1 MFLVNFQ
8 EIFQGQKYKM
18 SVEDEGFVHKLTIS
32 NPSLADMG
40 KYTCEVNGIVTEAF
54 LEVEG
59 KHWKTLKTHSKL
71 EAHKLNQSF
80 IRDKTWFNLSLM
92 EKETSFVISFV
103 LFMKYFLKL
112 HFTCL
117 LKPLNFWTWTM
128 KAIIGKSWYFE
139 EWMTCVLCLSL
150 YCNL

>member
-59 KHWKTLKTHSKL
+59 KHSKTLKK
-71 EAHKLNQSF
+71 N
-80 IRDKTWFNLSLM
+80 
-92 EKETSFVISFV
+92 
-103 LFMKYFLKL
+103 
-112 HFTCL
+112 
-117 LKPLNFWTWTM
+117 
-128 KAIIGKSWYFE
+128 
-139 EWMTCVLCLSL
+139 
-150 YCNL
+150 

>member
-59 KHWKTLKTHSKL
+59 KH
-71 EAHKLNQSF
+71 
-80 IRDKTWFNLSLM
+80 
-92 EKETSFVISFV
+92 
-103 LFMKYFLKL
+103 
-112 HFTCL
+112 
-117 LKPLNFWTWTM
+117 
-128 KAIIGKSWYFE
+128 
-139 EWMTCVLCLSL
+139 
-150 YCNL
+150 